1 MVNTTVA
8 APAKINLTLE
18 VLALRP
24 EGRHGLRSV
33 AVPLD
38 LSDTLSWWPHPSFR
52 FTCSDGS
59 LSETDNLLLRAAQT
73 IGLDASALALH
84 LEKRIPHGSGLGGG
98 SSDAAALLLA
108 AMRGAFGPQ
117 PERDWLALADTLGSD
132 VPFFLVEAPALIE
145 ATGERVTALGANPPW
160 WAVLLCPP
168 IRVATRDAYAE
179 LDATR
184 ASPPIIARDASISLR
199 MVDALQ
205 RRAFDSVRALLSN
218 DFEATLFANPGL
230 RGAIEVFTRAE
241 RTAHLSGSGSTL
253 FTLCE
258 EEAEAKRLGELF
270 RADPHVRE
278 GEIAVH
284 SVPFRRSE
292 AWA

>member
-1 MVNTTVA
+1 MMAA

-38 LSDTLSWWPHPSFR
+38 LSDTLSWWPHPTFR
-52 FTCSDGS
+52 FSCSDGS
-59 LSETDNLLLRAAQT
+59 LAHDDNLVLRAARA
-73 IGLDASALALH
+73 IGLDSSALALH

-98 SSDAAALLLA
+98 SSDAATLLLT

-117 PERDWLALADTLGSD
+117 PERDWLALADALGSD
-132 VPFFLVEAPALIE
+132 APFFLVEAPALIE
-145 ATGERVTALGANPPW
+145 ATGDRVTALGANPPW

-168 IRVATRDAYAE
+168 VRVSTRSAYAE
-179 LDATR
+179 LEAKR
-184 ASPPIIARDASISLR
+184 ARPPAVSRDASISLR

-205 RRAFDSVRALLSN
+205 RRAFDSVCALLSN
-218 DFEATLFANPGL
+218 DFEATLFADPSMQ
-230 RGAIEVFTRAE
+230 GALDAFERAE

-258 EEAEAKRLGELF
+258 EEGEAKQLSELF
-270 RADPHVRE
+270 RADPHLLE
-278 GEIAVH
+278 AEIAIH
-284 SVPFRRSE
+284 AVPFRRSE
-292 AWA
+292 AWRG